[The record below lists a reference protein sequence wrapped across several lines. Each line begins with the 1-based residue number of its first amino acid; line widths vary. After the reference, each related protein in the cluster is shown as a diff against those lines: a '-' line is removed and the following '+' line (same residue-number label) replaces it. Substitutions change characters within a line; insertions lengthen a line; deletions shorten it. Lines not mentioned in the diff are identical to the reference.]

1 MRVLNVDLVIC
12 DRCMKRFELTA
23 DKSMSGYGTLV
34 LRALRGERL
43 SEMGLSPREDR
54 ILELIAKGM
63 TNKGIARELGCA
75 EATIKVHIKHL
86 MRKTRVRNRTQAAM
100 LMRQEAAPAST
111 MAPGPEQVTSVVE
124 MTADLC
130 QDCVKELRVFMG
142 NGNGNGG
149 AK

>member
-1 MRVLNVDLVIC
+1 MRVLNVDLIVC
-12 DRCMKRFELTA
+12 DRCLKRFELATDRA
-23 DKSMSGYGTLV
+23 MSGYGTLV

-63 TNKGIARELGCA
+63 TNKGIARELECA

-100 LMRQEAAPAST
+100 LMRQETAPASM

-130 QDCVKELRVFMG
+130 HDCVKELRAFMG